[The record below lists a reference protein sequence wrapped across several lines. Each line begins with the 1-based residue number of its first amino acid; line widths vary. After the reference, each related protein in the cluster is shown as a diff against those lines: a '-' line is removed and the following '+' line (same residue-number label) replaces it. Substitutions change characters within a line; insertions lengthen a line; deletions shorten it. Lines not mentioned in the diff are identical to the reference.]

1 MTDWAQDGALEERTI
16 WRISW
21 RLVPLLMV
29 CYFAAYLD
37 RVNISFAALQMNQDL
52 HLSSAAYGLG
62 AGLFFITY
70 SLFGVPSNLLLYK
83 VGAPRWIALIMLGCG
98 VCAAGMAF
106 VHTKPAF
113 YAMRLLLGA
122 TEAGFYPGVLFYLTL
137 WFPARHRGR
146 ILGLFIAAIPISGI
160 LGSPLSGLL
169 LSLDGVAG
177 VRGWRWLFMVEALPA
192 IVMAPLILAL
202 LPAGPAATRWLP
214 ADERDWLVGNL
225 TAEQRRVEIK
235 SHSLL
240 QALFTPLVLV
250 LAATYFT
257 NVCLL
262 NGITFFLPQIISEQ
276 GHSAAETGFIAA
288 VPSLFALVALLWWGR
303 RSDARQERYGHAAV
317 ANFLGGALLLAAML
331 IPVPFVRLAALSL
344 AFACT
349 LAFTAPFWA
358 IPGSFLSRA
367 AAAGGIAWISSMGVT
382 GGFLTPWIVGY
393 FRDLTGNFRIGLGAI
408 ACLTLLVTMVFYI
421 VGRGRGAGYAQ
432 GTPAATGGE

>member
-16 WRISW
+16 RRISW

-70 SLFGVPSNLLLYK
+70 FLFGVPSNLLLYK
-83 VGAPRWIALIMLGCG
+83 VGAPRWIALIMLGWV

-177 VRGWRWLFMVEALPA
+177 VR
-192 IVMAPLILAL
+192 
-202 LPAGPAATRWLP
+202 
-214 ADERDWLVGNL
+214 
-225 TAEQRRVEIK
+225 
-235 SHSLL
+235 
-240 QALFTPLVLV
+240 
-250 LAATYFT
+250 
-257 NVCLL
+257 
-262 NGITFFLPQIISEQ
+262 
-276 GHSAAETGFIAA
+276 
-288 VPSLFALVALLWWGR
+288 FALWAPNAISVTVVGEFNDWDIR
-303 RSDARQERYGHAAV
+303 RHPMRWR
-317 ANFLGGALLLAAML
+317 NGG
-331 IPVPFVRLAALSL
+331 V
-344 AFACT
+344 
-349 LAFTAPFWA
+349 W
-358 IPGSFLSRA
+358 
-367 AAAGGIAWISSMGVT
+367 
-382 GGFLTPWIVGY
+382 
-393 FRDLTGNFRIGLGAI
+393 
-408 ACLTLLVTMVFYI
+408 
-421 VGRGRGAGYAQ
+421 
-432 GTPAATGGE
+432 

>member
-16 WRISW
+16 RRISW

-70 SLFGVPSNLLLYK
+70 FLFGVPSNLLLYK
-83 VGAPRWIALIMLGCG
+83 VGAPRWIALIMLGWG

-344 AFACT
+344 AFACHT
-349 LAFTAPFWA
+349 RILSVESGGCRRHCLDQLHGCHRRISDAVDRGLFSGSHRQFSHRLGCHRLPDAP
-358 IPGSFLSRA
+358 RDD
-367 AAAGGIAWISSMGVT
+367 GILHSGPR
-382 GGFLTPWIVGY
+382 PW
-393 FRDLTGNFRIGLGAI
+393 
-408 ACLTLLVTMVFYI
+408 
-421 VGRGRGAGYAQ
+421 GRLRAGYPRRDRRRVMLEC
-432 GTPAATGGE
+432 GP